1 MIPREARPLITGLS
15 LENFRAFGARTFIP
29 SAPVTLLF
37 GKNSVGKTAALSA
50 LQLLH
55 QSYRGAN
62 DGPALKTDLSDGLT
76 RLGSP
81 RDYFHRHDWTQPLR
95 IGVGLRER
103 GVDYEIEWTFQAE
116 SARGGVTASSLVV
129 KCSRGFD
136 IKFLRA
142 RAPGK
147 RKQTGMETARQRDAR
162 NTFSVDRKHSR
173 VAQEAMNRMAIEI
186 IRDPLLWKQIT
197 RTLPPSIPPDVKSLS
212 KKLRDDQLRA
222 RVIVERLRVHPYPRN
237 LYPRNSR
244 NQPRITELIPNE
256 ACGRFLHS
264 DEGHLAFFD
273 VENEV
278 SYAAHLCER
287 IMGSLQ
293 SVGPVRAHPSDIPR
307 FVDDTSASPTDNRT
321 DLRNPN
327 VLALKPALLRQTNE
341 WLRRLEVPYELF
353 TRSLD
358 LDMRELR
365 LRDLRRQG
373 VEVGFSDVGFGISQL
388 LPVVCQLLL
397 NKNAV
402 ITVEQPELHVHPAL
416 QAEMGE
422 LFVYSALVLGNQLIV
437 ETHSEHLAL
446 RLQRCVRHR
455 HQGISRDTFSL
466 VYLDA
471 PNAATTAQPLP
482 LGNAGELTVTPPQ
495 GWFLERLHELMPKD
509 A

>member
-29 SAPVTLLF
+29 CAPVTLLF

-62 DGPALKTDLSDGLT
+62 DGPALKTDVPDGLT

-116 SARGGVTASSLVV
+116 SARGGVTASALVV

-136 IKFLRA
+136 IMLVRA
-142 RAPGK
+142 RDPSK
-147 RKQTGMETARQRDAR
+147 RKHNGMETRAQLDAR
-162 NTFSVDRKHSR
+162 NTFSVDRKNSR

-186 IRDPLLWKQIT
+186 ERDPLLWKQIT
-197 RTLPPSIPPDVKSLS
+197 RTLPPPIPRDVKLLS

-222 RVIVERLRVHPYPRN
+222 RVIVEGLRVHPHVRN
-237 LYPRNSR
+237 LCPRNSR
-244 NQPRITELIPNE
+244 NRPRITEHFPDA
-256 ACGRFLHS
+256 ACSRFLNS
-264 DEGHLAFFD
+264 DEGRFAFFD

-278 SYAAHLCER
+278 AYAAGLCER
-287 IMGSLQ
+287 IMGSVQ
-293 SVGPVRAHPSDIPR
+293 SVGPARAHPSDIPR
-307 FVDDTSASPTDNRT
+307 FVDETSARVDSNRN
-321 DLRNPN
+321 DLQDPN
-327 VLALKPALLRQTNE
+327 VLALNQPLLQQANE
-341 WLRRLEVPYELF
+341 WLRRLEIPYELF
-353 TRSLD
+353 TRSLN

-373 VEVGFSDVGFGISQL
+373 VEVGFSDVGFGISQV

-416 QAEMGE
+416 QAEIGE
-422 LFVYSALVLGNQLIV
+422 LFVYSAQVLRNQLIV

-455 HQGISRDTFSL
+455 REGISPDTFSL

-471 PNAATTAQPLP
+471 PNAETTAQPLP
-482 LGNAGELTVTPPQ
+482 LGKAGELTVTPPQ

>member
-1 MIPREARPLITGLS
+1 MMPHEQRPLITGLS
-15 LENFRAFGARTFIP
+15 LENFRAFGRRTFIP
-29 SAPVTLLF
+29 CAPVTLLF

-55 QSYRGAN
+55 QSYRGAD
-62 DGPALKTDLSDGLT
+62 DGPALKTDLPDGLT

-103 GVDYEIEWTFQAE
+103 HVDYEIEWTFQAE
-116 SARGGVTASSLVV
+116 SARGGVTASAFAV
-129 KCSRGFD
+129 KCSRGFA
-136 IKFLRA
+136 ITFVRA
-142 RAPGK
+142 RSPSK
-147 RKQTGMETARQRDAR
+147 RKQTGMETGRQRDAR

-186 IRDPLLWKQIT
+186 ERDPLLRKQIT
-197 RTLPPSIPPDVKSLS
+197 RILPSHIPPDVKSLS

-222 RVIVERLRVHPYPRN
+222 RVIVDGLRVRPYPRDA
-237 LYPRNSR
+237 R
-244 NQPRITELIPNE
+244 NQPRITELFSNE
-256 ACGRFLHS
+256 ACSRFLHS

-278 SYAAHLCER
+278 SNAAHLCER
-287 IMGSLQ
+287 IMGSVQ
-293 SVGPVRAHPSDIPR
+293 SVGPARAHPSDIPR
-307 FVDDTSASPTDNRT
+307 FVEDTSASATDNRT

-327 VLALKPALLRQTNE
+327 VLALNPTLLQQANE

-353 TRSLD
+353 TRSLN

-373 VEVGFSDVGFGISQL
+373 VEVGFPDIGFGMSQL

-397 NKNAV
+397 TKNAV

-422 LFVYSALVLGNQLIV
+422 LFVYSAQVLHNQLIV

-455 HQGISRDTFSL
+455 RKGISPDTFSL
-466 VYLDA
+466 VYMDA
-471 PNAATTAQPLP
+471 PNAETTAQHLP
-482 LGNAGELTVTPPQ
+482 LGTAGELKAAPPK

-509 A
+509 G